1 MRGSFTKAITEF
13 MGRPHR
19 PFVYHHSF
27 KSVLGTVVALAEDR
41 IGVKL
46 TAKVNHQPE
55 SSPLR
60 WVYNALKNGTIKG
73 LSAGGKFTREFKAD
87 GSANIIDVDLIE
99 CSATATPVLASTE
112 LNVISEGKALDLW
125 TGGDR
130 ARRIRAA
137 EAQLG
142 LLRLK
147 AAALSIGLAKAP

>member
-13 MGRPHR
+13 MRSAHR
-19 PFVYHHSF
+19 PLLYHHSF
-27 KSVLGTVVALAEDR
+27 KSVLGTVTNLVQDH

-60 WVYNALKNGTIKG
+60 WIYNALKNGTIKG
-73 LSAGGKFTREFKAD
+73 LSAGGKFTRELKAD

-112 LNVISEGKALDLW
+112 LAVISEGKALDLW

-137 EAQLG
+137 EAQLS

-147 AAALSIGLAKAP
+147 AAAMSIGMAARA